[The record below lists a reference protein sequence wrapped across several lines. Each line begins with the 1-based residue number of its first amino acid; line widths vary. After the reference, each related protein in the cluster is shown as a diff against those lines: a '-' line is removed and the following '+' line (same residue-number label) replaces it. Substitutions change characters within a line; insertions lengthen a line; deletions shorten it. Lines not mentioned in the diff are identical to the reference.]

1 MIEQRHH
8 LGDVER
14 SSAEA
19 SDTAGRKIMRHAP
32 GLELGPDNLQLF
44 DHLRPKISCEQRQNL
59 FASNLRT
66 ERQRFG
72 REQLIECFKVD
83 LGALEFRPGILQMIG
98 GISAPNDIKGQP
110 AFALK
115 PRKSLERRGGQHT
128 AEIPDYC
135 LDHPFPASANAIL
148 ENG

>member
-19 SDTAGRKIMRHAP
+19 SDSVGRKIIRDAP
-32 GLELGPDNLQLF
+32 GLELGPDNLQRF

-98 GISAPNDIKGQP
+98 GNTNAPSIMIGEKAADMIR
-110 AFALK
+110 AA
-115 PRKSLERRGGQHT
+115 
-128 AEIPDYC
+128 
-135 LDHPFPASANAIL
+135 
-148 ENG
+148 